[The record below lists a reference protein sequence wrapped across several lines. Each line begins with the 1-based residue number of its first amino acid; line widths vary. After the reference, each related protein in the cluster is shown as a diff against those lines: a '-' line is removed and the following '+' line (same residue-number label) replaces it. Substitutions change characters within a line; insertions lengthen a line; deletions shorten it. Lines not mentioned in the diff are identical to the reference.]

1 MENNTL
7 QTSLTD
13 LFNITTTGTHQV
25 LEFKKGI
32 NNVIVFDPGANHT
45 SFCKSSISRI
55 DGKTGQLFYGS
66 TPIEEKIGETD
77 FEGLAFQ
84 LITQLDNDPSGEL
97 QFSKGMHQYFVL
109 DAGIQAVLQHLP
121 ASIHPMDFL
130 LVGVTALSGIEE
142 KYIPGNEDPLVQA
155 QFIIAQ
161 LFVIAAYYYQLQ
173 HNITW
178 NSSTSAQPVYHRF
191 LQQVSPEK
199 ADLYAPLFNII
210 LMLHAEHGQNCSTA
224 TVRNIASAGG
234 DIYTAIASGI
244 AAFKGRLHGGAS
256 QYVSQ
261 MYNEIIQ
268 RGISASEF
276 IAEKMG
282 RREVIY
288 GFGHRIYKNWD
299 PRARIM
305 YNMLQ
310 SDDPVY
316 VSVDVIRRLAFEL
329 TDRVS
334 NDTYFTSRFIFP
346 NPDLF
351 NNVFY
356 TLFGMPSSMN
366 TVMLS
371 LSRVAGWIAHYY
383 ENQSDRLPII
393 RPQELYK

>member
-7 QTSLTD
+7 QTQLTD
-13 LFNITTTGTHQV
+13 LFNITGNSTHQV

-55 DGKTGQLFYGS
+55 DGKTGQLFYGA
-66 TPIEEKIGETD
+66 TPIEEKISETD

-84 LITQLDNDPSGEL
+84 LITQSDNNPSGEL
-97 QFSKGMHQYFVL
+97 QFSRGMHRYFVL
-109 DAGIQAVLQHLP
+109 DAEIQTVLQHLP
-121 ASIHPMDFL
+121 SSIHPMDFL

-142 KYIPGNEDPLVQA
+142 KYLPGNEDPLVQA

-173 HNITW
+173 NKITW
-178 NSSTSAQPVYHRF
+178 NSSTSEQPVYHRF

-268 RGISASEF
+268 RDISASEF
-276 IAEKMG
+276 IAEKMS

-316 VSVDVIRRLAFEL
+316 ASVDVIRRLAFEL
-329 TDRVS
+329 TDHVS
-334 NDTYFTSRFIFP
+334 NDTYFSSRFIFP

-383 ENQSDRLPII
+383 ENLSDRLPII

>member
-7 QTSLTD
+7 ETQLTD
-13 LFNITTTGTHQV
+13 IFNITTNGTHQV

-32 NNVIVFDPGANHT
+32 NNVIVFDPGANHS

-55 DGKTGQLFYGS
+55 DGKTGQLFYGN
-66 TPIEEKIGETD
+66 TPIEEKITETN
-77 FEGLAFQ
+77 FEALAFQ
-84 LITQLDNDPSGEL
+84 LITQSDNNPSGEL
-97 QFSKGMHQYFVL
+97 QFAKGMHRYFVL
-109 DAGIQAVLQHLP
+109 DAEIQAVLQHLP

-130 LVGVTALSGIEE
+130 LIGVTALSGIEE
-142 KYIPGNEDPLVQA
+142 KYLPGNEDPLVQA
-155 QFIIAQ
+155 QFIISQ

-173 HNITW
+173 NNMAW
-178 NSSTSAQPVYHRF
+178 NNTTSDQPVYHRF

-199 ADLYAPLFNII
+199 ADLHAPFLNIV

-268 RGISASEF
+268 RGISASDF
-276 IAEKMG
+276 IVEKMS

-305 YNMLQ
+305 YNMLK

-316 VSVDVIRRLAFEL
+316 APVDILRKLAFEL
-329 TDRVS
+329 TDHVS
-334 NDTYFTSRFIFP
+334 NDTYFSSRFIFP

-371 LSRVAGWIAHYY
+371 LCRVAGWIAHYY
-383 ENQSDRLPII
+383 ENLSDRLPII